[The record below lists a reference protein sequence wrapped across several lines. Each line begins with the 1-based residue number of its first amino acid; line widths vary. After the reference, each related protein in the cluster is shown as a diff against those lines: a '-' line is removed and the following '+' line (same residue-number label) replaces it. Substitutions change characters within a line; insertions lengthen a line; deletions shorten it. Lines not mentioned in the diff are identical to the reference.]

1 MAATSDPTSAKTIC
15 VLDALDECHTDE
27 QERLI
32 QLLNVFHKDSGSP
45 TQKTWLKF
53 LVTSRPYDDIQIGFK
68 ITTDPFPH
76 IHLKGELEN
85 DQISKEIDLVIKV
98 RVEELAKMLTLSS
111 YMRKRIEN
119 RLLQI
124 KHRTYLWLYLV
135 IDDIRTTLRSS
146 FRPLEENI
154 RLIPPSVNAA
164 YSKILSRVRSDQ
176 VRTARKILQIIVGAR
191 RPLTI
196 KEMAMAL
203 GIALRPS
210 GSQPTAEV
218 GIDPEILRLKI
229 RDTCGLFT
237 FISNSRIYLLHQTA
251 REFLI
256 VHEAPSNPRPWHVFS
271 LLGTENLLGE
281 ICTRYLLMDD
291 LENDRLR
298 DYKSFLAYS
307 AEHWA
312 DHVRNMSSRS
322 YASVEGPVNRLYE
335 TSTRRFAFWF
345 RIFSSVS
352 KRPERELTGVD
363 FRWGKNDIDAIQL
376 AAFNGH
382 VEVVER
388 LISEDNENVRNNL
401 ARETP
406 YAWESP
412 SLSNFDEE
420 EQNTIPPVYQS
431 QFLPANE
438 RCDDRT
444 KALILASWKGHD
456 EICLLLLK
464 QGTNPDP
471 GALIAASSRGN
482 YDVVKLLLDRGA
494 NVTATATF
502 TNALE
507 VASFGGFLDVV
518 QLLLQRGIDI
528 NAKSGSKYGTAL
540 QAASQGG
547 HLELIQFLLKNKAH
561 VNTRG
566 NCGEFG
572 SALVA
577 ASFYGFHKIVKNL
590 LEAGA
595 DVNYIHPP

>member
-1 MAATSDPTSAKTIC
+1 
-15 VLDALDECHTDE
+15 
-27 QERLI
+27 
-32 QLLNVFHKDSGSP
+32 
-45 TQKTWLKF
+45 
-53 LVTSRPYDDIQIGFK
+53 
-68 ITTDPFPH
+68 
-76 IHLKGELEN
+76 
-85 DQISKEIDLVIKV
+85 
-98 RVEELAKMLTLSS
+98 
-111 YMRKRIEN
+111 
-119 RLLQI
+119 
-124 KHRTYLWLYLV
+124 
-135 IDDIRTTLRSS
+135 
-146 FRPLEENI
+146 
-154 RLIPPSVNAA
+154 
-164 YSKILSRVRSDQ
+164 
-176 VRTARKILQIIVGAR
+176 
-191 RPLTI
+191 
-196 KEMAMAL
+196 MAL

-256 VHEAPSNPRPWHVFS
+256 VHEAPSNPRPWYVFN

-281 ICTRYLLMDD
+281 ICTQYLSMDD

-322 YASVEGPVNRLYE
+322 YASVEGLVDQLYD

-352 KRPERELTGVD
+352 KRPERELTGAD
-363 FRWGKNDIDAIQL
+363 FRWGPTDIHTIQL

-382 VEVVER
+382 VKVVER
-388 LISEDNENVRNNL
+388 LISEDNENLQNKL
-401 ARETP
+401 AREIP
-406 YAWESP
+406 HLWKSP
-412 SLSNFDEE
+412 SLSDFGGEDEE
-420 EQNTIPPVYQS
+420 EEYIMPPAYQS

-456 EICLLLLK
+456 EICLLFLK

-494 NVTATATF
+494 NVTAAATL
-502 TNALE
+502 TEPNALE

-518 QLLLQRGIDI
+518 QLLLQRGMDI
-528 NAKSGSKYGTAL
+528 NATSGSKYGTAL

-547 HLELIQFLLKNKAH
+547 HLEFTQFLLKNKAH
-561 VNTRG
+561 VNTQG
-566 NCGEFG
+566 TYGEFG
-572 SALVA
+572 SALIA
-577 ASFYGFHKIVKNL
+577 ASFYDFHIIVKNL

-595 DVNYIHPP
+595 YANSSDNYQQRALNIASFAGSLESVKLLLEYGANAGDGYCKAMELYSDRWYSLH